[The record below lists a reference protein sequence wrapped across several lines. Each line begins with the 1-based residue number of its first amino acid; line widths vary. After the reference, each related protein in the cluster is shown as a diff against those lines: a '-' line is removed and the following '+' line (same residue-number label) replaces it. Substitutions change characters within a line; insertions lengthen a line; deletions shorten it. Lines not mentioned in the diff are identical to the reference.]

1 MELNRTLITDAGLEH
16 LAGLPNL
23 KELQLRETA
32 VNAGVTRLASLK
44 HLQRLDLSYTKVT
57 DETAASLGVSESL
70 KSVDFSHTF
79 VTAGSAK
86 ALQSQNSRLKI
97 SPAVFP
103 NIDDEQPIV
112 RELGALRVRL
122 SANREGRATEVDAR
136 DSPDASR
143 VVQLI
148 RQLPQVT
155 KLRVGPNCTD
165 GDLDGLSEASTLTE
179 LNLSNSKVGDRG
191 LVHLRGLAS
200 LTRLDLSG
208 TLISDDA
215 GQDIATHQGLVM
227 LHLGRT
233 KVGDATLEQ
242 LTALTHLNTLL
253 IDGADV
259 TARGLAVLGRLADL
273 EYLYVREI
281 PEVTDDDVDALQ
293 RSLPDCRIIRRSSR

>member
-1 MELNRTLITDAGLEH
+1 M
-16 LAGLPNL
+16 
-23 KELQLRETA
+23 
-32 VNAGVTRLASLK
+32 
-44 HLQRLDLSYTKVT
+44 
-57 DETAASLGVSESL
+57 
-70 KSVDFSHTF
+70 
-79 VTAGSAK
+79 
-86 ALQSQNSRLKI
+86 
-97 SPAVFP
+97 
-103 NIDDEQPIV
+103 
-112 RELGALRVRL
+112 
-122 SANREGRATEVDAR
+122 
-136 DSPDASR
+136 
-143 VVQLI
+143 QLI

-259 TARGLAVLGRLADL
+259 TARGLAALGVLPTWNT
-273 EYLYVREI
+273 YMFVRSLKSRTTMLMHYSGHFPIVELFDA
-281 PEVTDDDVDALQ
+281 VLVDAASCGPNRLDEAPWYQ
-293 RSLPDCRIIRRSSR
+293 QPGRTNPYLPLLCAETPLRALSPRHLRSWR